1 MANVSNSTGVFTG
14 ISELH
19 VIAGGFGTGFSV
31 PAGKQLVEVPV
42 AEDSGFSY
50 NGGTPSVE
58 RYRIHGLSAPWTS
71 KMTPGDA
78 EINLFIPQVTKA
90 QLELFGFTVVDA
102 TIAANSLSSTNA
114 ALKQAWDGVK
124 FAETQKEVYLGV
136 AAVNRTAD
144 GLFAIK
150 KIKVLA
156 SIVFD
161 DANSAKPIGIQL
173 TGAQAAGADADAMG
187 IFEVAGSSSN

>member
-1 MANVSNSTGVFTG
+1 MANVSNASGVFTG

-19 VIAGGFGTGFSV
+19 VVKGGFANGFTLGEGAS
-31 PAGKQLVEVPV
+31 LVEVPV
-42 AEDSGFSY
+42 AEDGGFSY

-58 RYRIHGLSAPWTS
+58 RYRIHGLSSPWAS

-78 EINLFIPQVTKA
+78 EVNLFIPQVTKD
-90 QLELFGFTVVDA
+90 QLDLFGFTAADA
-102 TIAANSLSSTNA
+102 TAAILNKNWS
-114 ALKQAWDGVK
+114 GVK
-124 FAETQKEVYLGV
+124 FAETQKEVYLGI

-156 SIVFD
+156 SIIFD

-187 IFEVAGSSSN
+187 IFELATSPSGSSSSSE

>member
-1 MANVSNSTGVFTG
+1 MANVSNANGVFTG

-19 VIAGGFGTGFSV
+19 VVKGGFDTGFALPSGV
-31 PAGKQLVEVPV
+31 AAPTEIPV
-42 AEDSGFSY
+42 AEDGGFSY

-58 RYRIHGLSAPWTS
+58 RYRIHGLSSPWSS

-78 EINLFIPQVTKA
+78 EVNLFIPQVTKA
-90 QLELFGFTVVDA
+90 LLTLFGFTADDA
-102 TIAANSLSSTNA
+102 TITSLLSKKWA
-114 ALKQAWDGVK
+114 GVK
-124 FAETQKEVYLGV
+124 FAETQKEVYLGI
-136 AAVNRTAD
+136 AALNRTAD
-144 GLFAIK
+144 QLFAIK

-156 SIVFD
+156 SIIFD

-187 IFEVAGSSSN
+187 IFEVDTTE

>member
-1 MANVSNSTGVFTG
+1 MANVTNANGVFTG

-19 VIAGGFGTGFSV
+19 VIAGGFGTGFTLGGGS
-31 PAGKQLVEVPV
+31 LVEVPV

-58 RYRIHGLSAPWTS
+58 RYRIHGLSAPWAS
-71 KMTPGDA
+71 KMTPGDS
-78 EINLFIPQVTKA
+78 EVNLFIPQVTKA
-90 QLELFGFTVVDA
+90 LLTLFGFTAADA
-102 TIAANSLSSTNA
+102 TATLLTKNWT
-114 ALKQAWDGVK
+114 GVK
-124 FAETQKEVYLGV
+124 FAETQREVNLGI

-144 GLFAIK
+144 QLFAIK

-156 SIVFD
+156 SIIFD

-173 TGAQAAGADADAMG
+173 TGAQAAGGDTDAMG
-187 IFEVAGSSSN
+187 IFELASSSSS